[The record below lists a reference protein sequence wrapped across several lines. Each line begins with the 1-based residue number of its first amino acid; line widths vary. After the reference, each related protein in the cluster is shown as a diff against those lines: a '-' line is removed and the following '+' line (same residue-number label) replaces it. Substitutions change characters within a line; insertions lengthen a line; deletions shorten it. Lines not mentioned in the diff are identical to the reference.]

1 MLARHRK
8 HEPGEHGPAAS
19 RQAGSSVGGNIHMKK
34 APDRRAP
41 RITPAEQ
48 GPHKERSG
56 ARVAGHD
63 QQSRGEQMPGA
74 GNAPRTSV
82 SERIKHIMPAHLA
95 KLTAAVCRSSLPR
108 PRCLPSLIIRWTGH
122 VPGFNDLDTCCRT
135 EYGRCISHTRIRR
148 CPRTAITVNHI
159 RMRC

>member
-8 HEPGEHGPAAS
+8 HEPGEPGPAAS

-34 APDRRAP
+34 APGTRAP

-48 GPHKERSG
+48 GPHKERSR

-122 VPGFNDLDTCCRT
+122 VPGFMTWT
-135 EYGRCISHTRIRR
+135 HAVGRHMDAAFRIPAYDAALFWKPVSVARS
-148 CPRTAITVNHI
+148 
-159 RMRC
+159 